1 MSVVVGYV
9 MREDGEAALRA
20 GVEEARRRGVPLRV
34 IGVVKVGPGGESG
47 DTVLELRGRLEAI
60 EADLKSQGVDA
71 AVKEVLS
78 QGRPSEA
85 LLEEAK
91 GAQLIVLGLRNR
103 STVGKL
109 ILGSVAQDILV
120 SAPCPVLAVKA

>member
-91 GAQLIVLGLRNR
+91 GAELIVLGLRNR
-103 STVGKL
+103 SAVGKL

>member
-20 GVEEARRRGVPLRV
+20 GVEETRRRGVPLRV

-91 GAQLIVLGLRNR
+91 GAELIVLGLRNR
-103 STVGKL
+103 SAVGKL